1 MKEQA
6 QLKLKVTIARST
18 IIMFAFL
25 TACNIWLTL
34 RASSW
39 TLPFSSVISS
49 YSVAVCKGMVDLDGA
64 PKSYIYVAAVLS
76 VIILAFLVFSYFKS
90 RNDFKWIKYVLF
102 FVLVDTAA
110 IIFILI
116 SYGTAVFYLIEIP
129 MHLLLSYY
137 LFKGIK
143 SAEKLDSSGDA
154 AQNDGET
161 VYYDDECDKIF
172 EIGSEYEDRIVKC
185 ALYGGDIVLAVD
197 GVICDSAAFEAKYD
211 YQLEGD
217 YEGVE
222 FSVYYDDDEQMITL
236 FADGE
241 AFYSESVK

>member
-18 IIMFAFL
+18 VIMFAFL

-34 RASSW
+34 RASNW

-49 YSVAVCKGMVDLDGA
+49 YSVAVCKGMVDLEGA
-64 PKSYIYVAAVLS
+64 PKSYIYVAAAFSVL
-76 VIILAFLVFSYFKS
+76 ILAFLVFSYFKS
-90 RNDFKWIKYVLF
+90 ANSIKWLKYVLL
-102 FVLVDTAA
+102 FVLIDTAA
-110 IIFILI
+110 IVFILI
-116 SYGTAVFYLIEIP
+116 SSGTAVFYLIEIP

-143 SAEKLDSSGDA
+143 SAEKLDSSGGGARD
-154 AQNDGET
+154 DGEIG
-161 VYYDDECDKIF
+161 YYDDECDKIF
-172 EIGSEYEDRIVKC
+172 EVVSEYEDRVVKC

-211 YQLEGD
+211 YQLEGE
-217 YEGVE
+217 YEGVA
-222 FSVYYDDDEQMITL
+222 FSVYYDDDEQLITL
-236 FADGE
+236 FAEGE
-241 AFYSESVK
+241 AFYSESIK